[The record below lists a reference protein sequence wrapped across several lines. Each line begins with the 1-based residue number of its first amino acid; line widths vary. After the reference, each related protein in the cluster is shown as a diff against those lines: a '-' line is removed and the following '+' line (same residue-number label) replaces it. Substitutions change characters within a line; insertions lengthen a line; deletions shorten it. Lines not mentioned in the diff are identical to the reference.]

1 MKKGEKCVVLN
12 WKTYLSIPDS
22 VEMSR
27 YVVDNYRDFAGRIII
42 APMHLALHEVSR
54 VIERKFALCAQN
66 FDSDLGPHTG
76 GIPIQVMKDL
86 GCTYAIIGHSE
97 VRYREAGEDNDVI
110 GIKVATCVKW
120 GLTPIICFGE
130 KLDER
135 LVDETEDVIED
146 QIDSAISQIGNVSSS
161 HKFIFAYEPVW
172 ALSYSKEKREIDVKE
187 VEKAIQFAKRLLRTR
202 KFGAK
207 TEFFYGGSVNP
218 SNITAF
224 FASKEVDGV
233 LVGKA
238 STSRDTIDEIIERIK
253 P

>member
-1 MKKGEKCVVLN
+1 MDKREKYVVLN
-12 WKTYLSIPDS
+12 WKTYLSITDS
-22 VEMSR
+22 VEMSN
-27 YVVDNYRDFAGRIII
+27 YVVDNYMDFAGRIII

-54 VIERKFALCAQN
+54 AIDCKFALCAQN
-66 FDSDLGPHTG
+66 FDSDSGPHTG
-76 GIPIQVMKDL
+76 GVPIKVMKDL

-110 GIKVATCVKW
+110 GMKVAACVKE

-130 KLDER
+130 KLDEK

-146 QIDSAISQIGNVSSS
+146 QIDSAVSQVRNVSSS

-172 ALSYSKEKREIDVKE
+172 ALSYSKEKREIDVGE
-187 VEKAIQFAKRLLRTR
+187 VEKVIQFAKRLLKAK
-202 KFGAK
+202 KFSAK
-207 TEFFYGGSVNP
+207 AEFFYGGSVNP
-218 SNITAF
+218 SNITDF
-224 FASKEVDGV
+224 FSSREVDGV

-238 STSRDTIDEIIERIK
+238 STSRDTIDEILENIK